1 MIMGWKF
8 TDETP
13 IYLQIVEMIKT
24 EIVSGKYH
32 SGDKLPAVRDLAL
45 EAGVNPNTVQ
55 KAFSE
60 LERQGLVRSERTS
73 GRFVEI
79 DVKEIEILRNSLSD
93 SYIKELFMHLK
104 QLGMDEKRIKEAV
117 SNWEDKG

>member
-1 MIMGWKF
+1 MGWKF

-104 QLGMDEKRIKEAV
+104 QLGMDEKSIKEAV